1 MEWKIELKKFYKLF
15 ATCKFYKIARS
26 SILLDQDWI
35 ILKNIKP
42 IFLNLL

>member
-1 MEWKIELKKFYKLF
+1 MEWKIELKKFYKLLQLANF
-15 ATCKFYKIARS
+15 TKLQEVRFYLIK
-26 SILLDQDWI
+26 I